1 MSKKKSDKHKKRP
14 QRKPTKHLRAV
25 ESRPDED
32 SQYSQELMQG
42 LRRALRADHPMHLLA
57 SVSQMMTLTDPRTRN
72 PFEAD
77 DESSVTLDVLVDSF
91 IDVDYAET
99 TAALTVMR
107 AFSPD
112 ELLSARLGK
121 VLKGR
126 RQPMP
131 GWLDELDSLAID
143 RVVEMRH
150 VLGDGDDYFLDV
162 RFPTGEVMTALV
174 YVDHNLGT
182 VVKDAFVVPEAFDAV
197 QAVFHEKI
205 DDPDTTFHET
215 PGAEARAVI
224 TDAIDHGALLY
235 PPLESDTWPA
245 CRPLVEWL
253 VRRLPE
259 GGSVP
264 ERPEWGDDELAAL
277 HEAFFASPYG
287 KALDTADQR
296 GLLEDFTWFNT
307 DWGPGDPLRWSPV
320 NVEMLLVDWI
330 PRKIVAEV
338 AYLAKAPALL
348 RTFIEYCHDRQGIR
362 RELTDEV
369 LAAVDHWEPE
379 YQRLIRS
386 SRPQGAA
393 ALAATMLG
401 ASGEIDED
409 STLAEIMLES
419 LDRAVGS
426 RVTLMKVDAGPL
438 PDESFEWAGVPD
450 DIHQRVKAVLDLC
463 DRCATELFDVEHRT
477 AFRRFLSRAAVGD
490 PAIFRRKGAVER
502 AAAAVCWAV
511 GKANHSV
518 AYTTSGL
525 ESQELLAWFGVKGSI
540 SQRAEVFLKAV
551 GVDPYHQYG
560 EMALGSP
567 DYLVSA
573 RRAAII
579 HDRERY
585 LAMEE

>member
-25 ESRPDED
+25 ESQPDED
-32 SQYSQELMQG
+32 SPYSQELMQS
-42 LRRALRADHPMHLLA
+42 LRRALRADHPVHLLVA
-57 SVSQMMTLTDPRTRN
+57 VSQMMTLTDPRMRN
-72 PFEAD
+72 PFEPD
-77 DESSVTLDVLVDSF
+77 DGSGATLDVLVDSF
-91 IDVDYAET
+91 IDVDIAET
-99 TAALTVMR
+99 TAALTLMR

-131 GWLDELDSLAID
+131 GWLDELDTLAID

-162 RFPTGEVMTALV
+162 RFPTGELMTALV

-197 QAVFHEKI
+197 QAVFHEQI

-235 PPLESDTWPA
+235 PPLESDTWPG

-253 VRRLPE
+253 VRSLPE
-259 GGSVP
+259 GGSAR

-277 HEAFFASPYG
+277 RAEFFASTYG
-287 KALDTADQR
+287 KALDKADEH
-296 GLLEDFTWFNT
+296 GLLEDFTWFST
-307 DWGPGDPLRWSPV
+307 EWGPGDPLRWSPV

-338 AYLAKAPALL
+338 AYLAKAPAIL
-348 RTFIEYCHDRQGIR
+348 RRFVEFCHERQGIR

-369 LAAVDHWEPE
+369 LDSVDHWEPE

-386 SRPQGAA
+386 SRPQGPA
-393 ALAATMLG
+393 ALAAAVLG

-409 STLAEIMLES
+409 MTFAEIMLES
-419 LDRAVGS
+419 LESAVGS
-426 RVTLMKVDAGPL
+426 RFTLMNLDADPL
-438 PDESFEWAGVPD
+438 PDEPFEWAGMPD
-450 DIHQRVKAVLDLC
+450 DIHERVKEVLDLC

-490 PAIFRRKGAVER
+490 PAIFRRKGSAHR

-518 AYTTSGL
+518 AYATSGL

-560 EMALGSP
+560 DMALGSP
-567 DYLVSA
+567 DYLVSS

-579 HDRERY
+579 ESRDRY